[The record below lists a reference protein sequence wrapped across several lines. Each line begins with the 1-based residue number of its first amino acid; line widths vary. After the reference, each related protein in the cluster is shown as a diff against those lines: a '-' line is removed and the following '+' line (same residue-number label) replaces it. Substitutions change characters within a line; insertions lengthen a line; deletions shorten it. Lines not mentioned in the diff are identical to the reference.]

1 MSRDKVRDRVLSG
14 TFPGPSRTITVEPIQ
29 VPTAP
34 GVVPAVAPEPVPEPG
49 KKDSPREP
57 APVQ

>member
-1 MSRDKVRDRVLSG
+1 MPIDEARNPVTRG

-34 GVVPAVAPEPVPEPG
+34 AVMPTAPPQPVPERHET
-49 KKDSPREP
+49 DAPREP
-57 APVQ
+57 LPVQ